1 VLEETQGSYLDK
13 PRAMHSCQK
22 RLFHASCS
30 VFVQAGDFLQCVNE
44 QAGADITRNLP
55 ADSDVPPAV
64 NPILE
69 QKARNSSVNTGIN
82 EINYEKVPRAR
93 LDFVSFRKF
102 RRREVLRNF
111 AFFCSSLLNIKKY
124 DRPRVLS

>member
-1 VLEETQGSYLDK
+1 
-13 PRAMHSCQK
+13 
-22 RLFHASCS
+22 
-30 VFVQAGDFLQCVNE
+30 VNE

-82 EINYEKVPRAR
+82 EINYEKV
-93 LDFVSFRKF
+93 LV
-102 RRREVLRNF
+102 
-111 AFFCSSLLNIKKY
+111 
-124 DRPRVLS
+124 

>member
-1 VLEETQGSYLDK
+1 
-13 PRAMHSCQK
+13 M
-22 RLFHASCS
+22 
-30 VFVQAGDFLQCVNE
+30 QAGDFLQCVNE

-82 EINYEKVPRAR
+82 EINYEKVPVLYRNRAR
-93 LDFVSFRKF
+93 LRNKMLFSLCPKSNISSVSGSVADPGCLYRIG
-102 RRREVLRNF
+102 
-111 AFFCSSLLNIKKY
+111 FFSIPDPHQRS
-124 DRPRVLS
+124 

>member
-1 VLEETQGSYLDK
+1 
-13 PRAMHSCQK
+13 
-22 RLFHASCS
+22 
-30 VFVQAGDFLQCVNE
+30 VQAGDFLQCVNE

-82 EINYEKVPRAR
+82 EINYEKVGIGLGLGSEIKCVRETR
-93 LDFVSFRKF
+93 DFVSLRKISPS
-102 RRREVLRNF
+102 R
-111 AFFCSSLLNIKKY
+111 S
-124 DRPRVLS
+124 P

>member
-1 VLEETQGSYLDK
+1 
-13 PRAMHSCQK
+13 MHSCQK
-22 RLFHASCS
+22 RSSHASWS
-30 VFVQAGDFLQCVNE
+30 IVVQAGDFLQCVNE

-82 EINYEKVPRAR
+82 EINYEKVPKGIGLGSEIKCLFFSCAR
-93 LDFVSFRKF
+93 KAG
-102 RRREVLRNF
+102 LRQFSENF
-111 AFFCSSLLNIKKY
+111 AVAKSL
-124 DRPRVLS
+124 

>member
-1 VLEETQGSYLDK
+1 
-13 PRAMHSCQK
+13 M
-22 RLFHASCS
+22 
-30 VFVQAGDFLQCVNE
+30 QAGDFLQCVNE

-93 LDFVSFRKF
+93 LRNKMSFFLCAKSGISSVFGKISPSRSPL
-102 RRREVLRNF
+102 EF
-111 AFFCSSLLNIKKY
+111 AYFCC
-124 DRPRVLS
+124 RVLNLKSRFRDARIMMNV